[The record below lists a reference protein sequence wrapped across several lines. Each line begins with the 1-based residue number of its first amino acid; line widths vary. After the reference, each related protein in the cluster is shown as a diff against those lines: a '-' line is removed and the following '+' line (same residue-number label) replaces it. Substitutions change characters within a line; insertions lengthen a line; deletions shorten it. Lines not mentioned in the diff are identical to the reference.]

1 VGISMLFNNGV
12 GDSVELPSGLERK
25 DLKSMEWKYNKMVIA
40 EFEDN
45 FTLPRSQFEGRL
57 EMNDNNFS
65 LTIRELTLQ
74 DSGEF
79 LVSAASNE
87 GLHTL
92 TITGK
97 ADIQGGD
104 PEEDVAIGQPVLFS
118 VAAVQCVSLLQPL
131 LHLGERE

>member
-1 VGISMLFNNGV
+1 VGISLLFNKGV

-25 DLKSMEWKYNKMVIA
+25 DLKSIEWKYNKMVIA

-79 LVSAASNE
+79 LRGNETYRDDQQINFSLSPADGDISVTCNASN
-87 GLHTL
+87 
-92 TITGK
+92 
-97 ADIQGGD
+97 
-104 PEEDVAIGQPVLFS
+104 S
-118 VAAVQCVSLLQPL
+118 VSWKSASTTVKCSNDTTTPGNQIS
-131 LHLGERE
+131 